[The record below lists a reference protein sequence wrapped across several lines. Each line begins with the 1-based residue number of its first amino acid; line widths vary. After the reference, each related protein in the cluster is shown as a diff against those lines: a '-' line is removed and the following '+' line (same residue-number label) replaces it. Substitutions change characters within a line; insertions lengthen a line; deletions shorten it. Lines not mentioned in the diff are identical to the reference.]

1 MRFHLLNATFAQLQ
15 HGQVVVSLSM
25 VVIKRQRKFETL
37 IGQRQVCYTL
47 QTLNTSQ
54 LVSVSVCW
62 KSIFHFI
69 CATPIADYITLED

>member
-1 MRFHLLNATFAQLQ
+1 MCFHLLNATFAQLQ

-47 QTLNTSQ
+47 QTLNTAQ

-62 KSIFHFI
+62 KSIFLFI
-69 CATPIADYITLED
+69 CATPIAAYITLED

>member
-1 MRFHLLNATFAQLQ
+1 MCFHLLNATFAQLQ

-37 IGQRQVCYTL
+37 IGQRQVCDTL

-54 LVSVSVCW
+54 LLSVCVMEVN
-62 KSIFHFI
+62 IPFYL
-69 CATPIADYITLED
+69 CNPA